1 MNNDRSQWRL
11 DIELCRMEKMNIK
24 CLLVQREKEEMNLEL
39 RSTAIPNI
47 LRLSAIPLSKLSSTA
62 FPLYRERNWP

>member
-24 CLLVQREKEEMNLEL
+24 CLLIQREKEEMNLEL
-39 RSTAIPNI
+39 R
-47 LRLSAIPLSKLSSTA
+47 
-62 FPLYRERNWP
+62 